1 MNGPMTIEFH
11 PKWRQPGNYGMKER
25 HVSAKVDF
33 MTITEDEALDIER
46 LSYVHHRM
54 MDEHHINLKFILV
67 PNGTF
72 LPVPISHYLP

>member
-1 MNGPMTIEFH
+1 MTGPKIIEFH
-11 PKWRQPGNYGMKER
+11 PKWRQLMPGLQAR
-25 HVSAKVDF
+25 HLSAKVDF

-54 MDEHHINLKFILV
+54 MDEYHINLKFILM
-67 PNGTF
+67 PNGTH